1 MNRRLAISVLTLVAL
16 LWQGAVSAAMAS
28 SMLAMG
34 AATAATQPPD
44 ADRAMAGMHCHEMA
58 GMQADAATE
67 GAVDR
72 VALPGC
78 CADGHC
84 LCAAACGSAALP
96 SLSLQLAMLPTPAL
110 LPVPTTAVITDRAPP
125 HPFRPPIAASV

>member
-34 AATAATQPPD
+34 AAAAATHSAD
-44 ADRAMAGMHCHEMA
+44 ADQAMAGMPCHQMA
-58 GMQADAATE
+58 GMQADAAAD
-67 GAVDR
+67 GAADQA
-72 VALPGC
+72 ALPDC
-78 CADGHC
+78 CAGGHC

-96 SLSLQLAMLPTPAL
+96 SLSLQLALLPTPPPLPAL
-110 LPVPTTAVITDRAPP
+110 TLTAVVDRSPP
-125 HPFRPPIAASV
+125 HPFRPPIAPSV